1 MTTMVAKLGPA
12 DRGRPMTLEE
22 FCGSDWEE
30 GYQYELI
37 DGKLYV
43 SPLPDLPQGWIE
55 QWLLR
60 MLLSYS
66 LQHPEIINFLY
77 NKCRVFVPGRPG
89 VTNPEP
95 DIAAYHGFLLD
106 RDIQEVRWEDVSPFL
121 VVEVL
126 SLDDPAK
133 DLVRNVELYHQVPS
147 IKEYWVLDSRE
158 DANRPTMRVHR
169 RYGKSWRI
177 KELAF
182 GDMYTTRLLPGFELI
197 LDPRQ

>member
-1 MTTMVAKLGPA
+1 MTI
-12 DRGRPMTLEE
+12 EE
-22 FCGSDWEE
+22 FSHSDWEE

-37 DGKLYV
+37 DGQLCV
-43 SPLPDLPQGWIE
+43 SPLPNAPQGLIE
-55 QWLLR
+55 HWLFLK
-60 MLLSYS
+60 LSLYS
-66 LQHPEIINFLY
+66 LQNADVVNFVY

-95 DIAAYHGFLLD
+95 DIAAYHGFPMGLD
-106 RDIQEVRWEDVSPFL
+106 IGEVRWEEVSPIL

-133 DLVRNVELYHQVPS
+133 DLVRNMELYHQVPS
-147 IKEYWVLDSRE
+147 IKEYWLLDTRE
-158 DANRPTMRVHR
+158 DANRPILRAYR

-177 KELAF
+177 RVLAF
-182 GDMYTTRLLPGFELI
+182 GDTYNTRLLPGFELI